1 MLNRLVTAVIGV
13 VAVAPVACASLAL
26 AAAEA
31 GSAFLPG
38 TLVSANHLA
47 VACATEDAEEKFTP
61 QGFPDS
67 AASLARMTQANCK
80 AIAPDTRLVVL
91 SLMESGVMLVRP
103 ASGFSDAFMVLARD
117 FSVVRL
123 PA

>member
-1 MLNRLVTAVIGV
+1 MLNRLVTAVIGAV
-13 VAVAPVACASLAL
+13 TVAPIACASLAL
-26 AAAEA
+26 ASEEA

-47 VACATEDAEEKFTP
+47 VACATEEAEKKFTP

-91 SLMESGVMLVRP
+91 SVMESGVMLVRP
-103 ASGFSDAFMVLARD
+103 ASGFSETFMVLARD
-117 FSVVRL
+117 FNVVQR

>member
-1 MLNRLVTAVIGV
+1 MLSRLVSAAVGI
-13 VAVAPVACASLAL
+13 VAVALVACSDLAL
-26 AAAEA
+26 AAEDA

-47 VACATEDAEEKFTP
+47 VACATEEAEKKFIP

-67 AASLARMTQANCK
+67 AVFLTRMTQANCK

-103 ASGFSDAFMVLARD
+103 ASGFSDTFMVLARD
-117 FSVVRL
+117 FSVVRQ

>member
-1 MLNRLVTAVIGV
+1 MLNRLMIAMVRV
-13 VAVAPVACASLAL
+13 VAVAPIACASLAL
-26 AAAEA
+26 AAEEA
-31 GSAFLPG
+31 ASAFLPG

-47 VACATEDAEEKFTP
+47 VACATEDAEKKFIP

-80 AIAPDTRLVVL
+80 AIAPDMRLVVL

-103 ASGFSDAFMVLARD
+103 ASGFSEALMVLARD
-117 FSVVRL
+117 FSVVRH